1 MPIFVWKGVNAKGK
15 KRKGSIDAQDTRQVE
30 AFLKR
35 LRISDYVIKDAPKDL
50 FAGIAFFA
58 PKITVKDIML
68 FTRQFSTMIDAGL
81 PLVQCLKIMTDQA
94 ENPTL
99 KSMLRDVNNSVQSG
113 ATLSDALR
121 KFPQHFDSLYCN
133 LVAAGETAGILD
145 TILKRLAEY
154 IEKADRLK
162 RKVKGAL
169 AYPLIVVFVGA
180 VVMLVILIFVI
191 PTFQEMFASFGK
203 ELPWLTQKVID
214 VSNVVIYQW
223 YILLPACIAAFIGLK
238 KFFATEL
245 GHLLFDTYALKLP
258 VFGDL
263 LRKVAVSKFSRTL
276 ATMLQA
282 GVPIITSLDIVAG
295 TAGNKVV
302 EEALL
307 DSRAAIAEGRP
318 LVDPLLESAVFPNMV
333 TSMIAVGEEAGAL
346 DTMLVKIAD
355 FFDEEVDAA
364 VETVM
369 TMIEPLM
376 IVFLG
381 GTVGTLIIAMYLPIF
396 GMGSAVN
403 G

>member
-1 MPIFVWKGVNAKGK
+1 MPIYAWKGINAKGK
-15 KRKGSIDAQDTRQVE
+15 RRKGTMEAQDTRQVE

-35 LRISDYVIKDAPKDL
+35 LRISDYTVKDAPKDL
-50 FAGIAFFA
+50 FSGIAFFA
-58 PKITVKDIML
+58 PKITVKDVML

-81 PLVQCLKIMTDQA
+81 PLVQCLKIMADQA

-99 KSMLRDVNNSVQSG
+99 KSMIRDINNSVQSG

-121 KFPQHFDSLYCN
+121 KYPKQFDSLYCN

-154 IEKADRLK
+154 IEKAEKLK
-162 RKVKGAL
+162 RKVKSAL
-169 AYPLIVVFVGA
+169 AYPVIVIFVG
-180 VVMLVILIFVI
+180 VIVMVVILIFVI
-191 PTFQEMFASFGK
+191 PTFEEMFAGMGR
-203 ELPWLTQKVID
+203 ELPALTQLVID
-214 VSNVVIYQW
+214 FSNVFTSRW
-223 YILLPACIAAFIGLK
+223 YIIVPGIILFVVAIK
-238 KFFATEL
+238 KFL
-245 GHLLFDTYALKLP
+245 GTQLGRYLFDLYSLKMP

-263 LRKVAVSKFSRTL
+263 MRKVAVSKFSRTL

-282 GVPIITSLDIVAG
+282 GVPIITSLEIVAG

-302 EEALL
+302 EEALI

-318 LVDPLLESAVFPNMV
+318 LVDPLLESQVFPNMV

-346 DTMLVKIAD
+346 DAMLLKIAD
-355 FFDEEVDAA
+355 FFDDEVDSA

-396 GMGSAVN
+396 SMSAGM
-403 G
+403 

>member
-1 MPIFVWKGVNAKGK
+1 MPYFAWKGVNFKGK
-15 KRKGSIDAQDTRQVE
+15 RRSGTMEAQDTRQVE

-35 LRISDYVIKDAPKDL
+35 LRISDYSIKDAPKDL
-50 FAGIAFFA
+50 FSGIAFFA
-58 PKITVKDIML
+58 PKITVKDVML

-81 PLVQCLKIMTDQA
+81 PLVQCLKIMADQA
-94 ENPTL
+94 DNVTL
-99 KSMLRDVNNSVQSG
+99 KNMIRDINNSVQSG

-121 KFPQHFDSLYCN
+121 KYPKQFDSLYCN

-154 IEKADRLK
+154 IEKAEKLK
-162 RKVKGAL
+162 RKVKGAM
-169 AYPLIVVFVGA
+169 AYPVIVIFVGV
-180 VVMLVILIFVI
+180 VVMLVIMIFVI
-191 PTFQEMFASFGK
+191 PTFQEMFEGMGR
-203 ELPWLTQKVID
+203 ELPGLTQLVID
-214 VSNVVIYQW
+214 ASSLLIKRW
-223 YILLPACIAAFIGLK
+223 YVLLPAVIVFFIALK
-238 KFFATEL
+238 KFLGTEA
-245 GHLLFDTYALKLP
+245 GRYLFDRYSLKLP
-258 VFGDL
+258 IFGDL
-263 LRKVAVSKFSRTL
+263 MRKVAVSKFARTL

-282 GVPIITSLDIVAG
+282 GVPIITSLEIVAG

-302 EEALL
+302 EEALN

-318 LVDPLLESAVFPNMV
+318 LVDPLLESQVFPNMV

-346 DTMLVKIAD
+346 DAMLLKIAD

-396 GMGSAVN
+396 GMGA
-403 G
+403 GLG

>member
-1 MPIFVWKGVNAKGK
+1 MPNYVWKGINAKGK
-15 KRKGSIDAQDTRQVE
+15 RRSGHMEATDTRQVE

-35 LRISDYVIKDAPKDL
+35 LRISDYTIKDAPKDL
-50 FAGIAFFA
+50 FSGIAMFA
-58 PKITVKDIML
+58 PKIKPKDVMI

-81 PLVQCLKIMTDQA
+81 PLVQCLKIMADQSD
-94 ENPTL
+94 NPTL
-99 KSMLRDVNNSVQSG
+99 KSMIRDVNNSVQSG

-121 KFPQHFDSLYCN
+121 KYPEQFDSLYCN

-154 IEKADRLK
+154 IEKSERLK

-169 AYPLIVVFVGA
+169 VYPVIVLFVGG
-180 VVMLVILIFVI
+180 VVTLVIMIFVI
-191 PTFQEMFASFGK
+191 PTFEEMFASSGK
-203 ELPWLTQKVID
+203 ELPMLTQKVID
-214 VSNVVIYQW
+214 MSNLVTTRW
-223 YILLPACIAAFIGLK
+223 YIIFPALGAMV
-238 KFFATEL
+238 FAIRKIMKTEQ
-245 GHLLFDTYALKLP
+245 GAYYFDKYSLSMPL
-258 VFGDL
+258 FGDL

-282 GVPIITSLDIVAG
+282 GVPIITSLEIVAG

-302 EEALL
+302 EEALN
-307 DSRAAIAEGRP
+307 DSKAAIAEGRP
-318 LVDPLLESAVFPNMV
+318 LVDPLIESQVFPNMV

-346 DTMLVKIAD
+346 DAMLIKLAD
-355 FFDEEVDAA
+355 FYDEEVDAA

-396 GMGSAVN
+396 GMAATMN
-403 G
+403 

>member
-1 MPIFVWKGVNAKGK
+1 ME
-15 KRKGSIDAQDTRQVE
+15 AQDTRQVE

-35 LRISDYVIKDAPKDL
+35 LRISDYTIKDAPKDL
-50 FAGIAFFA
+50 FSGIAFFA
-58 PKITVKDIML
+58 PKITVKDVML

-81 PLVQCLKIMTDQA
+81 PLVQCLKIMADQA
-94 ENPTL
+94 DNVTL
-99 KSMLRDVNNSVQSG
+99 KNMIRDINNSVQSG

-121 KFPQHFDSLYCN
+121 KYPNQFDSLYCN

-154 IEKADRLK
+154 IEKAEKLK
-162 RKVKGAL
+162 RKVKGAM
-169 AYPLIVVFVGA
+169 AYPVIVIFVGV
-180 VVMLVILIFVI
+180 VVMLVIMIFVI
-191 PTFQEMFASFGK
+191 PTFQEMFEGMGR
-203 ELPWLTQKVID
+203 ELPGLTQLVID
-214 VSNVVIYQW
+214 ASNIIITKW
-223 YILLPACIAAFIGLK
+223 FILLPAIIAFFIALK
-238 KFFATEL
+238 KFLGTEL
-245 GHLLFDTYALKLP
+245 GRYLFDRYSLKLP
-258 VFGDL
+258 IFGDL
-263 LRKVAVSKFSRTL
+263 MRKVAVSKFSRTL

-282 GVPIITSLDIVAG
+282 GVPIITSLEIVAG

-302 EEALL
+302 EEALI

-318 LVDPLLESAVFPNMV
+318 LVDPLLESQVFPNMV

-346 DTMLVKIAD
+346 DAMLLKIAD

-396 GMGSAVN
+396 GMGA
-403 G
+403 GLG